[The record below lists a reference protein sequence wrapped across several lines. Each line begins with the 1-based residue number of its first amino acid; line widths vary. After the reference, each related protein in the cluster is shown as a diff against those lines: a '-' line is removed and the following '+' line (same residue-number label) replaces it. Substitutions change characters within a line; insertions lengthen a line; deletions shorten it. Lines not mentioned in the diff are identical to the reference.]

1 MNAQL
6 EAEGVCVIRLNVI
19 NKNNIFL
26 DPMAHR
32 PIFVQN
38 INPNKQLIGKKGSRV
53 LFLSS
58 VKN

>member
-6 EAEGVCVIRLNVI
+6 EVEGVCIIRLNVI
-19 NKNNIFL
+19 NKNNVFL

-38 INPNKQLIGKKGSRV
+38 INPNEQLTGEKRE
-53 LFLSS
+53 
-58 VKN
+58 